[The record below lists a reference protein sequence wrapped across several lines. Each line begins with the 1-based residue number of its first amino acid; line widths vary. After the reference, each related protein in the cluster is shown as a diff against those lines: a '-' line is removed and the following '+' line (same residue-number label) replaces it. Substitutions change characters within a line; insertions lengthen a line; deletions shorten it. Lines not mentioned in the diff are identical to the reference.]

1 MPYVAR
7 SLSLSDSLHN
17 GTASTGRD
25 GMTCFFR
32 YATPD
37 ALAAVVTAGYF
48 NDARSQLRV
57 GDVIEVAAGI
67 GGTPATDTYT
77 VTAVPATGNVTIG
90 VEAGTA

>member
-1 MPYVAR
+1 MPFIAR
-7 SLSLSDSLHN
+7 SLSLSDSIHN
-17 GTASTGRD
+17 GSAAQGRD
-25 GMTCFFR
+25 AMTCFWR

-48 NDARSQLRV
+48 NDARGQLRA

-77 VTAVPATGNVTIG
+77 FSAVPASGNVTLQ